1 MTNKKIGLL
10 QLASLTFFLGIS
22 SFPLF
27 IEKIIKISKSDTII
41 SIIIGSILVLISFK
55 GILELRKKI
64 KPKSNYLK
72 IIISILL
79 SLIFIYLL
87 LETTNFIKTSYLS
100 SGNFYSILI
109 LLLLMCLTTSLQSY
123 KEISS
128 LSLILIFIFVP
139 LFIINIIGSSKSL
152 DLTYLKV
159 LFSTNNLDIIKGS
172 VLFFIYEII
181 PISLLL
187 FIPYN
192 EIDGRKK
199 QDRYLYLALIISLL
213 IIIIDYLLLY
223 FSSSIN
229 VLTSYSYPF
238 MLTINSLSST
248 FILGRLSYLI
258 SFYLLFSSVITL
270 SLIICIIKQLVLN
283 KYILKTQD

>member
-10 QLASLTFFLGIS
+10 QLASLTFFLGTS

-41 SIIIGSILVLISFK
+41 SIIIGSILVLITFK

-72 IIISILL
+72 VIISILL
-79 SLIFIYLL
+79 SFIFIYLL

-128 LSLILIFIFVP
+128 LSLILIFIFIP

-258 SFYLLFSSVITL
+258 SFYLLFSSIITL

>member
-10 QLASLTFFLGIS
+10 QLASLTFFLVIS

-258 SFYLLFSSVITL
+258 SFYLLFSSIITL

>member
-22 SFPLF
+22 SFPLS

-238 MLTINSLSST
+238 MLTINSISST

-258 SFYLLFSSVITL
+258 SFYLLFSSIITL
-270 SLIICIIKQLVLN
+270 SLIICIIKQLVSN

>member
-55 GILELRKKI
+55 CILELRKKI

-72 IIISILL
+72 IIIYILL
-79 SLIFIYLL
+79 SFIFIYLL

-258 SFYLLFSSVITL
+258 SFYLLFSSIITL

>member
-10 QLASLTFFLGIS
+10 QLASLTFFLGTS

-41 SIIIGSILVLISFK
+41 SIIIGSILVLITFK

-72 IIISILL
+72 VIISILL
-79 SLIFIYLL
+79 SFIFIYFL

-128 LSLILIFIFVP
+128 LSLILIFIFIP

-152 DLTYLKV
+152 DLTYLRV
-159 LFSTNNLDIIKGS
+159 LFSTNNIDIIKGS
-172 VLFFIYEII
+172 ISFFIYEII
-181 PISLLL
+181 PISLIL

-192 EIDGRKK
+192 EIDNRKK

-213 IIIIDYLLLY
+213 VIIIDYLLLY

-229 VLTSYSYPF
+229 VLTSYNYPF

-258 SFYLLFSSVITL
+258 SFYLLFSSIITL

>member
-10 QLASLTFFLGIS
+10 QLASLTFFLGTS

-41 SIIIGSILVLISFK
+41 SIIIGSILVLITFK

-72 IIISILL
+72 VIISILL
-79 SLIFIYLL
+79 SFIFIYLL

-258 SFYLLFSSVITL
+258 SFYLLFSSIITL